1 MGKHHPF
8 FIRFPFDVLSP
19 QLQLTNCDQ
28 IILGIKSLMYGMYQ
42 SLAYDTLYLL
52 VNQLVQ
58 QLFPQKSYKEQKRFI
73 QTLCIGILT
82 LSLFIQ
88 NKLITNSSKIIHIY
102 IHTCMWCKCNTVYS
116 TVHVCLR
123 NKILNLTTYIMF
135 IIKRMSVLYRQYTFL

>member
-1 MGKHHPF
+1 
-8 FIRFPFDVLSP
+8 
-19 QLQLTNCDQ
+19 
-28 IILGIKSLMYGMYQ
+28 MYQ

-58 QLFPQKSYKEQKRFI
+58 QLFPQKSYKEEKRFI

-102 IHTCMWCKCNTVYS
+102 IHTCMWCNTVYS
-116 TVHVCLR
+116 TVHVCLK

-135 IIKRMSVLYRQYTFL
+135 IIKRM